1 MVISFQRV
9 ILCFF
14 VCSMDREERIFIK
27 RNIIK
32 LIIWLI
38 LLGFSFSYIQNH
50 PAEKA
55 SIFSGFQV
63 LWQRAVVYVHKLT
76 NTNSEAFQKKY
87 DYEKTY
93 TELIN
98 MATNKECVDPA
109 VLTEINETYLQL
121 KKEGIKTLDEN
132 LPGYIRKANEYKNMI
147 DNCSK

>member
-1 MVISFQRV
+1 
-9 ILCFF
+9 
-14 VCSMDREERIFIK
+14 MDREERIFIK

>member
-1 MVISFQRV
+1 
-9 ILCFF
+9 
-14 VCSMDREERIFIK
+14 MDREERIFIK

-32 LIIWLI
+32 LIIGLI